1 MIIHL
6 VWWCGDFVCSR
17 IGFMFVWVCVCVCG
31 VWPWARNANGWTNFP
46 MASWY
51 RNHFQLNYQIAMR
64 SLCVCAMCV
73 LCVAIADCRRTISR
87 SVCIVNVLSTKT
99 PDPFDIHFYEVC
111 GGQKPFYSYLFMSAT
126 SIRSIIH
133 NTAPSLNLNKI
144 YMKHEGAERDRNG
157 LTVHCIPIL
166 FLNRFRLNEFQWTL
180 PFQLC

>member
-1 MIIHL
+1 
-6 VWWCGDFVCSR
+6 
-17 IGFMFVWVCVCVCG
+17 
-31 VWPWARNANGWTNFP
+31 

-111 GGQKPFYSYLFMSAT
+111 GGQKPFHSYLFMSAT

-157 LTVHCIPIL
+157 LNSCTNLRCDQYFLPTNRYSCTCISA
-166 FLNRFRLNEFQWTL
+166 TL
-180 PFQLC
+180 WP